1 MKASR
6 IEPQR
11 ILIIPQKAYSTFTKN
26 EQKVSLKN
34 YLFPQI
40 EKTQIS
46 TCIW

>member
-11 ILIIPQKAYSTFTKN
+11 ILIIPQKAYWTFTKN

-40 EKTQIS
+40 EKNPD
-46 TCIW
+46 